1 MTGSYLRQTSWL
13 TCSDAPDDLT
23 PVSHS
28 QNLQARFLAAVAAPK
43 SPVRNPVV
51 SPAKIVNP
59 SPARSGPQARLIG
72 LLDEAVMSKA
82 AIESMDFEGIVGMMA
97 QLEELKSAVTGN
109 LKKRAEAE
117 RLARRAA

>member
-1 MTGSYLRQTSWL
+1 
-13 TCSDAPDDLT
+13 
-23 PVSHS
+23 
-28 QNLQARFLAAVAAPK
+28 
-43 SPVRNPVV
+43 
-51 SPAKIVNP
+51 
-59 SPARSGPQARLIG
+59 

-117 RLARRAA
+117 RLTRRAA